1 MNTAQTTLPVA
12 TAGNTFDNIAQK
24 LIDEQMASDI
34 NHMLE
39 LVESATTVNLE
50 HIDRDDNP
58 HKVTKAQVGL
68 SNVDNTADL
77 DKPLSNATASAITTL
92 NTDME
97 LAIQGVMSAIYTYA
111 QDNNEQH
118 ESMKNTFNA
127 KILSTQS
134 AVQTLDQTNQQEH
147 QDTLTLLDSKITEVK
162 GLITALDNKII
173 SATATLKTLFAQADT
188 EIKNE
193 ITTAYQQNDTQLQT
207 NINSKAPLAHNH
219 DSVYAK
225 IGTLGL
231 TDGSVKSNHIADNA
245 ITSKK
250 IADGTIVNGDIANA
264 TITGAKL
271 VNKTITAKQIADN
284 TITSAQLAPNSVGES
299 EFGWTQARL
308 LYSEDLGTFMQNIGI
323 SGKITTQQLVTAIL
337 NAGDRVRGTTT
348 FYFAYTTNENF
359 AITDMPEDILNLT
372 ITHLDNNG
380 LYIEGRPPFGR
391 NALYVGSTSGGK
403 WGGWKQVRNDG
414 GQSISQQISHNDLLT
429 LECVNSGL
437 YAYYANP
444 VADTNDLPEPCLV
457 LFLGSPYSDRKVQLA
472 IGSDTCSLY
481 VRTARTASV
490 GTPYYTYGDWRKI

>member
-12 TAGNTFDNIAQK
+12 TAGNTFDIIAQK

-50 HIDRDDNP
+50 HIDKYDNP

-68 SNVDNTADL
+68 GNVDNTADL
-77 DKPLSNATASAITTL
+77 DKPLSNATASAINTL
-92 NTDME
+92 N
-97 LAIQGVMSAIYTYA
+97 
-111 QDNNEQH
+111 
-118 ESMKNTFNA
+118 NTFNA

-193 ITTAYQQNDTQLQT
+193 ITTAYQRNDTQLQA
-207 NINSKAPLAHNH
+207 NINSKAPSDHNH

-245 ITSKK
+245 ITSAK
-250 IADGTIVNGDIANA
+250 IADGTIKNADIANA

-284 TITSAQLAPNSVGES
+284 TITANQLAPNSVGES
-299 EFGWTQARL
+299 ELGWTQAKL
-308 LYSEDLGTFMQNIGI
+308 LYSENLETFMQHIGM
-323 SGKITTQQLVTAIL
+323 SGKITTQQLVTAII
-337 NAGDRVRGTTT
+337 NAGDRAIGTTT
-348 FYFAYTTNENF
+348 FYFAYTNNERC
-359 AITDMPEDILNLT
+359 AITDMPEDVLNLT
-372 ITHLDNNG
+372 ITHLDSNG
-380 LYIEGRPPFGR
+380 LYIEGRPPFSR
-391 NALYVGSTSGGK
+391 NALYVGSTLDGK
-403 WGGWKQVRNDG
+403 WGGWKQVRNDN
-414 GQSISQQISHNDLLT
+414 GQTMSQQISHNDQLT
-429 LECVNSGL
+429 LDCVNSGL

-444 VADTNDLPEPCLV
+444 AAGTNDLPEPCLV

-481 VRTARTASV
+481 VRTARTKVDDVNYA
-490 GTPYYTYGDWRKI
+490 YGDWRKI

>member
-1 MNTAQTTLPVA
+1 
-12 TAGNTFDNIAQK
+12 
-24 LIDEQMASDI
+24 MASDI

-39 LVESATTVNLE
+39 LVESAATVNLE
-50 HIDRDDNP
+50 HIDRNDNP

-68 SNVDNTADL
+68 GNVDNTSDL

-92 NTDME
+92 RNET
-97 LAIQGVMSAIYTYA
+97 VSAITTLKA
-111 QDNNEQH
+111 ENKSEHDKITQTTN
-118 ESMKNTFNA
+118 SMINQ
-127 KILSTQS
+127 IQS

-193 ITTAYQQNDTQLQT
+193 ITTAYQRNDTELQT
-207 NINSKAPLAHNH
+207 AINGKAASNHNH

-231 TDGSVKSNHIADNA
+231 TDGSVKSNHIANNA
-245 ITSKK
+245 ITSEK
-250 IADGTIVNGDIANA
+250 IADGTIVNGDIADA
-264 TITGAKL
+264 AITGAKL

-284 TITSAQLAPNSVGES
+284 TITANQLAPNSVGKS
-299 EFGWTQARL
+299 ELGWTQAKL
-308 LYSEDLGTFMQNIGI
+308 LYSEDLGYFMQNIGI
-323 SGKITTQQLVTAIL
+323 SGKITTQQLVTAII

-348 FYFAYTTNENF
+348 FYFAYTNNERF

-372 ITHLDNNG
+372 ITFLDNNG

-391 NALYVGSTSGGK
+391 NALYVGSTSGGTWK
-403 WGGWKQVRNDG
+403 GWKQVRNDNV
-414 GQSISQQISHNDLLT
+414 QAISQQISHNDQLNI
-429 LECVNSGL
+429 ECINTGL
-437 YAYYANP
+437 YAYYTNP
-444 VADTNDLPEPCLV
+444 VAGSNDLPEPCLV

-472 IGSDTCSLY
+472 IGSETCSLY
-481 VRTARTASV
+481 VRTARTQAT
-490 GTPYYTYGDWRKI
+490 GTSNYTYGDWRKI

>member
-12 TAGNTFDNIAQK
+12 TAGNTFDIIAQK
-24 LIDEQMASDI
+24 LVDEQMASDI
-34 NHMLE
+34 NHLLE
-39 LVESATTVNLE
+39 LVESAATVNLE
-50 HIDRDDNP
+50 HIDRYDNP

-68 SNVDNTADL
+68 GNVDNTSDL
-77 DKPLSNATASAITTL
+77 DKPLSNAATSAINTLRNETVSAITTL
-92 NTDME
+92 KAENKSE
-97 LAIQGVMSAIYTYA
+97 H
-111 QDNNEQH
+111 DNITQTTN
-118 ESMKNTFNA
+118 SMFHQ
-127 KILSTQS
+127 IQS

-193 ITTAYQQNDTQLQT
+193 ITTAYQVNDTQLQAA
-207 NINSKAPLAHNH
+207 INSKAPISHNH

-245 ITSKK
+245 ITSAK
-250 IADGTIVNGDIANA
+250 IADGTIKSNDIANA

-284 TITSAQLAPNSVGES
+284 TITANQLAPNSVGES
-299 EFGWTQARL
+299 ELGWTQAKL
-308 LYSEDLGTFMQNIGI
+308 LYSEDLGYFMQNIGI
-323 SGKITTQQLVTAIL
+323 SGKITTQQLVTAII
-337 NAGDRVRGTTT
+337 NAGDRVKGTTT
-348 FYFAYTTNENF
+348 FYFAYANDERF

-372 ITHLDNNG
+372 ITFLDNNG
-380 LYIEGRPPFGR
+380 LYIEGRPPFSR
-391 NALYVGSTSGGK
+391 NALYVGSTSGGT
-403 WGGWKQVRNDG
+403 WHGWKQVRNDN
-414 GQSISQQISHNDLLT
+414 GQAISQQIIHEDLLN
-429 LECVNSGL
+429 LDCVNTGL

-444 VADTNDLPEPCLV
+444 VAGYNDLPESCLV

-472 IGSDTCSLY
+472 IGSDSCSLY
-481 VRTARTASV
+481 VRTARTAAD
-490 GTPYYTYGDWRKI
+490 GTSNYVYGDWRKI